1 MGRFCAI
8 TLACS
13 LLVLAQS
20 ARAIVFGQ
28 VDTFEDGTT
37 MNWANG
43 APGNLVTEASRRKW
57 RAVWPWVLVN
67 SLAGQTLGVSA
78 MQWAL
83 ETTPTGIVLAVIA
96 ITPVVVIPFA
106 FVLEGKKPTLHSL
119 FGGIVAVAGV
129 IALTL
134 AR

>member
-8 TLACS
+8 TLTCS

-43 APGNLVTEASRRKW
+43 APGNLVNINTGGPGGAGDHYIQMSSNGNLSRGGHPTTFNLRQ
-57 RAVWPWVLVN
+57 RLGNSTAQAVTP
-67 SLAGQTLGVSA
+67 SA
-78 MQWAL
+78 FD
-83 ETTPTGIVLAVIA
+83 T
-96 ITPVVVIPFA
+96 
-106 FVLEGKKPTLHSL
+106 
-119 FGGIVAVAGV
+119 
-129 IALTL
+129 
-134 AR
+134 